1 MSLPPRRAAC
11 IPGTPASLCVL
22 VLLLL
27 LLTPRGPLAS
37 GESSQRGAH
46 RGSGS
51 AGDAAREGL
60 PRKSSPSSLPYNG
73 VSLCPSWSCR
83 GHSERAALPVFNH
96 HTGDSSQNGQ

>member
-51 AGDAAREGL
+51 ARGRGPGGPAAEEL
-60 PRKSSPSSLPYNG
+60 TQQP
-73 VSLCPSWSCR
+73 
-83 GHSERAALPVFNH
+83 AL
-96 HTGDSSQNGQ
+96 